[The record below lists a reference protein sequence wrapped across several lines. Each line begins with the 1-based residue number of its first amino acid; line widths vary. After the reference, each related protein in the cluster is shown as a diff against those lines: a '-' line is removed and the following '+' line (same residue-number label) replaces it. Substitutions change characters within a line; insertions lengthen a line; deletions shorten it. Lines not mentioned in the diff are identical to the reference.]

1 LWNIGAVV
9 TAIETIGT
17 VEAQHRLRL
26 EDPLPLAGP
35 SRVRVIILASEAGD
49 SEEKAWAKPAS
60 TSPAF
65 EFLKD
70 AAEGVYTQADGKPFR
85 ARVA

>member
-1 LWNIGAVV
+1 M

-17 VEAQHRLRL
+17 VEAEHRLRL

-35 SRVRVIILASEAGD
+35 SRVRVIILVPETGD
-49 SEEKAWAKPAS
+49 SEEKAWAKAAS

-70 AAEGVYTQADGKPFR
+70 AAEDIYTRADGKPFR
-85 ARVA
+85 DQG